1 MFKPMTHSAI
11 LFFTIMTLLN
21 GHYDYGQTVKH
32 DNSQTIIKTDT
43 LSIYGHYEGVIC
55 FRISECCTTKLLLK
69 ENYEY
74 KMKLI
79 SNNHGRKNKSIE
91 YGTWMLE
98 GEILILN
105 KNKTKDDDKPELEKY
120 KVIKSNL
127 WYYSTE
133 TLEPTEIA
141 LKRK

>member
-1 MFKPMTHSAI
+1 MFKTITDFAI
-11 LFFTIMTLLN
+11 LFFTILTLLL

-32 DNSQTIIKTDT
+32 DTSQTMIKADT
-43 LSIYGHYEGVIC
+43 FNISGHYEGLIC

-79 SNNHGRKNKSIE
+79 SNNHGRKNKSTE
-91 YGTWMLE
+91 YGTWMLD

-105 KNKTKDDDKPELEKY
+105 KNKTKVDDKPEPEKY
-120 KVIKSNL
+120 KLIKSNL
-127 WYYSTE
+127 WYYSSE
-133 TLEPTEIA
+133 TLEPIEIA